1 MAPHNRAVVVFGIV
15 LIVLGVAFILLG
27 LAAAAREVFR
37 KAAAPKERGLPIDP
51 EAWEK
56 LLRALT
62 ELVKVAPQWFLLT
75 PLLHV
80 PVEGDVGRG
89 LRRLLVVAMVR
100 RRPPSTCALWASFR

>member
-1 MAPHNRAVVVFGIV
+1 MVVFGIV

-27 LAAAAREVFR
+27 LAGAAREVFR

-62 ELVKVAPQWFLLT
+62 ELVKVAPQWYLLT
-75 PLLHV
+75 L
-80 PVEGDVGRG
+80 VGAALVGSGCGPAVARRG
-89 LRRLLVVAMVR
+89 
-100 RRPPSTCALWASFR
+100 P